1 MNNKKI
7 EFGTGGFRG
16 VIGDDF
22 NKENIQLVA
31 QAISNLIKEV
41 KSNKPIVVGYDY
53 RFLSEFASK
62 WMCEVFAANGIESLL
77 SNEPTPT
84 PAVMYK
90 TRHLDNDYGVMI
102 TASHNPYYFNGIKV
116 FQKDGMDADVEL
128 TSRIEKIIS
137 EVKDVKTL
145 DIDVAIKEGKVKE
158 NDIIEIDQEIAK
170 VKGSSY
176 KLKVGEKVPLIELMN
191 GLMIVSGNDAA
202 IAIAKHIG
210 GSVDDFVK
218 IMNKKTKEL
227 GMKNTS
233 FVNPN
238 GLPIYSLK
246 EPSKPP
252 KENISTP
259 RDISILAKY
268 MFDNYEKEVTSITD
282 NTNVL
287 LQLIPDV
294 DGVKTGYTGNAG
306 YCLCFSMKTHKDD
319 KNDCDNRLI
328 GVVLG
333 TNHKN
338 KRTQASMSLLE
349 YGKQNFKTK
358 NIAQKDELVGKKY
371 ICGIPDMEVTL
382 KAEEALY
389 IVCNEDE
396 EIKSE
401 VTLKEINYPIKQGEL
416 LGVIKYYD
424 SNGNELGKLNI
435 VSKNNLDEISF
446 KNKMKILLK
455 KYGF

>member
-1 MNNKKI
+1 MRKRLKELLILTFVLILSVPTLIYCDDNNKVDRYSKSSILIDQTTNRVMFEKDPDAKRPLASLSKMMTFLIALEAI
-7 EFGTGGFRG
+7 E
-16 VIGDDF
+16 
-22 NKENIQLVA
+22 NKEV
-31 QAISNLIKEV
+31 
-41 KSNKPIVVGYDY
+41 
-53 RFLSEFASK
+53 SK
-62 WMCEVFAANGIESLL
+62 
-77 SNEPTPT
+77 
-84 PAVMYK
+84 
-90 TRHLDNDYGVMI
+90 
-102 TASHNPYYFNGIKV
+102 
-116 FQKDGMDADVEL
+116 
-128 TSRIEKIIS
+128 
-137 EVKDVKTL
+137 
-145 DIDVAIKEGKVKE
+145 
-158 NDIIEIDQEIAK
+158 NDIITIDKDMAK

-176 KLKVGEKVPLIELMN
+176 HLKVGEKVPLYELMK
-191 GLMIVSGNDAA
+191 GLMIVSGNDAS
-202 IAIAKHIG
+202 IAIAKHI
-210 GSVDDFVK
+210 SKDEKTFVER
-218 IMNKKTKEL
+218 MNAKAKEI
-227 GMKNTS
+227 GMINTS

-238 GLPIYSLK
+238 GLPIYDLQNPK
-246 EPSKPP
+246 ALP
-252 KENISTP
+252 KENISTA
-259 RDISILAKY
+259 RDIAKLGKY

-282 NTNVL
+282 KQVYSYPERGFCKNNTNVL

-371 ICGIPDMEVTL
+371 ICGIPDMEVAL
-382 KAEEALY
+382 KTEEALY